1 MEPYDFAAARKKL
14 TERYGRHISST
25 DILSYCMYPKVF
37 EDYKAFT
44 EKYGDLSVVPTR
56 YFIGKPVVGEEINS
70 KQRQES
76 VVLALTCPQSHWKKA
91 RP

>member
-70 KQRQES
+70 K
-76 VVLALTCPQSHWKKA
+76 
-91 RP
+91 